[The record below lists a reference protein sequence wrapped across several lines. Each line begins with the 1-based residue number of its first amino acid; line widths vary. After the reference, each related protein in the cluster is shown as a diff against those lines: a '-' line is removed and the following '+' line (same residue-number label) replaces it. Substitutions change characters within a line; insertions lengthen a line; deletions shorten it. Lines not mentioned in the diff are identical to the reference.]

1 MSVSARK
8 DEASPTQ
15 GPEGGTG
22 VLSDLLE
29 IDLETLRTVDHPVLK
44 AVIEDLR
51 GRSERPGEMLWG
63 FQSAL

>member
-1 MSVSARK
+1 M
-8 DEASPTQ
+8 TQ
-15 GPEGGTG
+15 GSQGGSTG
-22 VLSDLLE
+22 VLPDLLD

-51 GRSERPGEMLWG
+51 GRSEGPGEMLWG

>member
-15 GPEGGTG
+15 APERGTG
-22 VLSDLLE
+22 VLPDLLE

-51 GRSERPGEMLWG
+51 GRCERPGEMLWG